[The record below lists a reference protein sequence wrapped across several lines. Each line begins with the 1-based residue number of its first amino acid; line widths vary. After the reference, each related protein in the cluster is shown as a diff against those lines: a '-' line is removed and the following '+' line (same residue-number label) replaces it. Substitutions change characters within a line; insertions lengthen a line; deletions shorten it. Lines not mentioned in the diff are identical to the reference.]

1 MLINLS
7 EYRSKKE
14 AEQNATFTEID
25 YDNKYNRIMSVS
37 IWEAEVIREMLLHSA
52 RNRSEQVLD
61 AYVDEL
67 LKGKVLEFINGN
79 ITSIFRL
86 ATPEDEA
93 LAAEDKKNW
102 EQEMNDFLESENYD
116 ASFEK
121 HLLDKLCLPHKP

>member
-79 ITSIFRL
+79 ITSIYRL

-93 LAAEDKKNW
+93 LAVEDKKNW